1 MEHVTSILKDYAG
14 PSYFSDGDSCSI
26 QGACPAGSTCTDG
39 VGEAT
44 CSCNTATEIQQA
56 DSTCIGE

>member
-1 MEHVTSILKDYAG
+1 MAG
-14 PSYFSDGDSCSI
+14 TSYFSDGDSCSI